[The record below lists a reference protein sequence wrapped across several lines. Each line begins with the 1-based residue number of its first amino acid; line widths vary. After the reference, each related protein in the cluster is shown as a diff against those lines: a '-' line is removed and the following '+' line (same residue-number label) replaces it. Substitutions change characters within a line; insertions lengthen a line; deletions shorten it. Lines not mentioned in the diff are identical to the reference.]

1 MGYGNSCHSNTYG
14 RKKRCKSREKDGT
27 IQQFTSGFRQGDYN
41 SGGMR
46 DEIIMFFQIREL
58 LCQLAELYEQVRE
71 LYEQVRELCEQVR
84 ELCEQVQEL
93 CEQVQE
99 LCEQVRDLR
108 RKPSAMSGWA
118 GEGNIPAEKPKHHEG
133 NASFA
138 RVYIRNFFPEKS
150 IHPFTQSLFPP
161 DSQ

>member
-58 LCQLAELYEQVRE
+58 FCQLAE

-84 ELCEQVQEL
+84 ELCA
-93 CEQVQE
+93 
-99 LCEQVRDLR
+99 QVRDLR
-108 RKPSAMSGWA
+108 REPYAMSGWA
-118 GEGNIPAEKPKHHEG
+118 GEGNIPAEKPKHH
-133 NASFA
+133 
-138 RVYIRNFFPEKS
+138 
-150 IHPFTQSLFPP
+150 
-161 DSQ
+161 

>member
-1 MGYGNSCHSNTYG
+1 
-14 RKKRCKSREKDGT
+14 
-27 IQQFTSGFRQGDYN
+27 
-41 SGGMR
+41 MR

-150 IHPFTQSLFPP
+150 NHPFTRSLFPP

>member
-46 DEIIMFFQIREL
+46 DKIIMFFQIREL

-71 LYEQVRELCEQVR
+71 LYEQVRELCEQV
-84 ELCEQVQEL
+84 QEL

-108 RKPSAMSGWA
+108 RKPSAMSDWA
-118 GEGNIPAEKPKHHEG
+118 EEGNIPAEKPKHHEG

-150 IHPFTQSLFPP
+150 IHPFTRSLFPP

>member
-27 IQQFTSGFRQGDYN
+27 IQQFTSRFRPGDYKTG
-41 SGGMR
+41 GGMR
-46 DEIIMFFQIREL
+46 DKIIMFFQIREL
-58 LCQLAELYEQVRE
+58 LCQLAELYEQVR
-71 LYEQVRELCEQVR
+71 
-84 ELCEQVQEL
+84 EL

-118 GEGNIPAEKPKHHEG
+118 GEGNIPAEKPKHH
-133 NASFA
+133 
-138 RVYIRNFFPEKS
+138 
-150 IHPFTQSLFPP
+150 
-161 DSQ
+161 

>member
-46 DEIIMFFQIREL
+46 DKIIMFFQIREL

-71 LYEQVRELCEQVR
+71 LYEQVRELCEQV
-84 ELCEQVQEL
+84 
-93 CEQVQE
+93 QE

-108 RKPSAMSGWA
+108 RKPSAMSDWA
-118 GEGNIPAEKPKHHEG
+118 EEGNIPAEKPKHHEG

-150 IHPFTQSLFPP
+150 IHPFTRSLFPP

>member
-1 MGYGNSCHSNTYG
+1 MIVY
-14 RKKRCKSREKDGT
+14 KAASRIRLRT

-46 DEIIMFFQIREL
+46 DKIIMFFQIREL

-71 LYEQVRELCEQVR
+71 LYEQVRELCEQV
-84 ELCEQVQEL
+84 QEL
-93 CEQVQE
+93 CEQVRE

-108 RKPSAMSGWA
+108 RKPSAMSDWA
-118 GEGNIPAEKPKHHEG
+118 EEGNIPAEKPKHHEG

-150 IHPFTQSLFPP
+150 IHPFTRSLFPP

>member
-46 DEIIMFFQIREL
+46 DKIIMFFQIREL

-84 ELCEQVQEL
+84 
-93 CEQVQE
+93 
-99 LCEQVRDLR
+99 DLR
-108 RKPSAMSGWA
+108 RKPSAMSDWA
-118 GEGNIPAEKPKHHEG
+118 EEGNIPAEKPKHHEG

-150 IHPFTQSLFPP
+150 IHPFTRSLFPP

>member
-58 LCQLAELYEQVRE
+58 LCQLAKLYEQVR
-71 LYEQVRELCEQVR
+71 
-84 ELCEQVQEL
+84 
-93 CEQVQE
+93 E

-118 GEGNIPAEKPKHHEG
+118 GEGNIPAEKPKHH
-133 NASFA
+133 
-138 RVYIRNFFPEKS
+138 
-150 IHPFTQSLFPP
+150 
-161 DSQ
+161 

>member
-46 DEIIMFFQIREL
+46 DKIIMFFQIREL
-58 LCQLAELYEQVRE
+58 LCQLAELYEQVR
-71 LYEQVRELCEQVR
+71 
-84 ELCEQVQEL
+84 
-93 CEQVQE
+93 
-99 LCEQVRDLR
+99 DLR
-108 RKPSAMSGWA
+108 RKPSAMSDWA
-118 GEGNIPAEKPKHHEG
+118 EEGNIPAEKPKHHEG

-150 IHPFTQSLFPP
+150 IHTSEWMTFP
-161 DSQ
+161 DFG

>member
-58 LCQLAELYEQVRE
+58 LCQLAELC
-71 LYEQVRELCEQVR
+71 EQVRELCEQVR
-84 ELCEQVQEL
+84 
-93 CEQVQE
+93 
-99 LCEQVRDLR
+99 DLQ

-118 GEGNIPAEKPKHHEG
+118 GEGNIPAEKPKHH
-133 NASFA
+133 
-138 RVYIRNFFPEKS
+138 
-150 IHPFTQSLFPP
+150 
-161 DSQ
+161 